1 MTQTLKQT
9 TPSFQSVSEKEKY
22 HSMVLLALVVFFS
35 GFIFNTPLEIVDG
48 LFKLVQSPSILVSDY
63 FEIANI
69 GAALVNAGILMLASL
84 TIAHLAKASMNG
96 PVIAAVLTV
105 GGFSLFGKNIYN
117 IWPIL
122 FGVWLHAMY
131 QREPFGKFILPGLF
145 GTALAPLIS
154 QVTFGFGFEPPLAF
168 ALGILFGIVAGFVL
182 PPLANH
188 FVRFHQGFN
197 LYNIGF
203 TSGIIGMVFMSF
215 FRSYGLQNPATLF
228 VYEGNNVVLA
238 IALVI
243 FFTLILI
250 IGITKSTNIWY
261 HLKNITR
268 QSGRLVSDFVT
279 TDGFGVSMIN
289 MALVGYLSTAYVLL
303 VGGQLNGATIGGIFT
318 IVGFGA
324 FGKHPKNILP
334 IFLGVYLAAT
344 LNIWEVNTTGAVL
357 AALFGTTL
365 APIAGA
371 YGWMYG
377 IIAGFF
383 HMAVVMNVGFLH
395 GGINLY
401 NNGFSGGFV
410 AAVLVPII
418 NSIQR
423 NKTE

>member
-9 TPSFQSVSEKEKY
+9 PPSFQSVSEKEKY
-22 HSMVLLALVVFFS
+22 HSMILLALVVFLS
-35 GFIFNTPLEIVDG
+35 GFLFNTPLEIIDG
-48 LFKLVQSPSILVSDY
+48 LLKLVQSPSILVSDY

-69 GAALVNAGILMLASL
+69 GAALVNAGILMLVSL
-84 TIAHLAKASMNG
+84 TIAHLAKANMNG

-117 IWPIL
+117 VWPIL
-122 FGVWLHAMY
+122 FGVWLHATY
-131 QREPFGKFILPGLF
+131 QRESFGKFILPALF

-154 QVTFGFGFEPPLAF
+154 QVTFGFGFSTPLGF
-168 ALGILFGIVAGFVL
+168 VLGILLGIIAGFVL
-182 PPLANH
+182 PPLATH

-215 FRSYGLQNPATLF
+215 FRSYGLQNPTTLF
-228 VYEGNNVVLA
+228 VYEGSNSVLA
-238 IALVI
+238 TSLAL

-250 IGITKSTNIWY
+250 IGIIKSSNIWY

-279 TDGFGVSMIN
+279 TDGFGAAMVN

-324 FGKHPKNILP
+324 FGKHSKNILP
-334 IFLGVYLAAT
+334 IFIGVYIATT
-344 LNIWEVNTTGAVL
+344 LNIWEANATGAVL

-371 YGWMYG
+371 YGWFYG